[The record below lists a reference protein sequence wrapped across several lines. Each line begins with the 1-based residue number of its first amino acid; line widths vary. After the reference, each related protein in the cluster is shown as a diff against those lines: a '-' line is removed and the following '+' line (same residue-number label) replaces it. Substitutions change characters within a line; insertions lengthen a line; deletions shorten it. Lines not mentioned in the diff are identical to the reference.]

1 VQEEKRELAKSSDEL
16 LEDLRTLRRLEGE
29 KREEAISS
37 DRFHTLADE
46 VTSTSRRI
54 MRTVLKQDEL
64 GDAAEPGEVSI
75 DDISHGDGT
84 EREERRPTNAG

>member
-16 LEDLRTLRRLEGE
+16 LDDLRKLRRLESQ

-37 DRFHTLADE
+37 DQFHALADE

-54 MRTVLKQDEL
+54 MKTVLKQDDL
-64 GDAAEPGEVSI
+64 GDASEEGEVSI
-75 DDISHGDGT
+75 NDISDRDGD
-84 EREERRPTNAG
+84 A

>member
-1 VQEEKRELAKSSDEL
+1 VQDEKRELAKSSDEL
-16 LEDLRTLRRLEGE
+16 LDDLRTLRRLEGQ

-37 DRFHTLADE
+37 DRFHALADE

-54 MRTVLKQDEL
+54 MKTVLKQDEL

-75 DDISHGDGT
+75 DDISDGDGD
-84 EREERRPTNAG
+84 E